1 MVQAEYI
8 FDEAEFFLHHYFPRY
23 KLNEIN
29 WIYVFKRHFMYIL
42 KNKTFIS
49 KVIKTD
55 SSEDKTHNGGRLV
68 IIFIHAS
75 LLSHPLMTFRN
86 K

>member
-1 MVQAEYI
+1 MLQAEYI
-8 FDEAEFFLHHYFPRY
+8 FDEAEFFLRHYFPRY
-23 KLNEIN
+23 KLNQIN

-42 KNKTFIS
+42 KNKMFIS

-68 IIFIHAS
+68 IILIYAT
-75 LLSHPLMTFRN
+75 LLSHPLMTVRN